1 VDRLK
6 ELMAG
11 ASRWQI
17 KHPRVSLPWAVMT
30 KFNDDQAN
38 LLVVALAWYGF
49 TAIYPLLLVIVT
61 AFGFVGV
68 SSLGSSLVT
77 TLHQFPV
84 IGAQFTP
91 GNGGSNLHGSAFGL
105 VIGVVGLLY
114 GAQGVTQTAQTAINR
129 VWNVPQ
135 VDRPGFL
142 PRLGRSVASLACIGG
157 AFLINAFVG
166 SLATSNGRDLVLRVG
181 IVIGQVA
188 INSALYLA
196 SFRLLLAERAGVGTR
211 SLLPGAIAG
220 AVFFTALITVGTG
233 LVEHQLR
240 HQSATYG
247 AFASVIGVVA
257 FLLLLAK
264 LTLYSAELNVVLARN
279 LYPRALPLTDP
290 LPADTKVLAALA
302 HEERRRPD
310 ERIGVG
316 FEPEAIQKAR
326 DDAER
331 TAPSETPGPTTS
343 PANQRDD
350 PDKEVRVVGGDPQI
364 PNDPDWPEEVAA
376 RG

>member
-1 VDRLK
+1 VGRLK
-6 ELMAG
+6 KLMAS
-11 ASRWQI
+11 ANCWQL
-17 KHPRVSLPWAVMT
+17 KHPRIAVPWAVMT

-49 TAIYPLLLVIVT
+49 TAIYPLLLIIVT
-61 AFGFVGV
+61 AFGFIGVG
-68 SSLGSSLVT
+68 SLGSSVVN

-91 GNGGSNLHGSAFGL
+91 GNGGDNLHGSTFGL
-105 VIGVVGLLY
+105 AIGLVGLLY
-114 GAQGVTQTAQTAINR
+114 GAQGVTQTAQTAMNR

-135 VDRPGFL
+135 LDRPGFL
-142 PRLGRSVASLACIGG
+142 PRLGRSVASLSCIGA

-166 SLATSNGRDLVLRVG
+166 SLATANGRDFAARVG

-188 INSALYLA
+188 INIGLYLA
-196 SFRLLLAERAGVGTR
+196 SFRLLLAKRAAIGTR
-211 SLLPGAIAG
+211 SVLPGAIAG

-264 LTLYSAELNVVLARN
+264 LTLYSAELNVVLARK

-290 LPADTKVLAALA
+290 LPADTRVLAALV

-316 FEPEAIQKAR
+316 FEPDALQEAR

-331 TAPSETPGPTTS
+331 SAPTDG
-343 PANQRDD
+343 
-350 PDKEVRVVGGDPQI
+350 
-364 PNDPDWPEEVAA
+364 A
-376 RG
+376 RTHEYAVNHEPLR